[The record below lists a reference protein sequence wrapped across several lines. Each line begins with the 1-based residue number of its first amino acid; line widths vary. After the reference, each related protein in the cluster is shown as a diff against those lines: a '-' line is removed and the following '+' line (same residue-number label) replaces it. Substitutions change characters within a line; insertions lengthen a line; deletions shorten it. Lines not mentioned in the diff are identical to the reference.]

1 MKKYHLSQE
10 EIAFLCQ
17 EMSLLYR
24 AGVETGSGL
33 LLLAEDTADRNLR
46 GVLEEVARQTDEGLT
61 LSEALRQTGAFPAYV
76 CSLLRV
82 GEETGRAEEAL
93 QALSR
98 YYYHQVQMSR
108 RLRSALVYP
117 VVLMLVMLA
126 VIVVLLT
133 KVLPVFEDVYARL
146 GGALTGVAGGLLRA
160 GQVLDQLMPVLCVL
174 LALVLA
180 LLGAV
185 MLHDGFRRWL
195 LQFVQRR
202 FGHKGLL
209 RKINTAKFAQALSMG
224 LYSGLPAE
232 QALELAGDL
241 LAEIPSAAGCKT
253 CAEQV
258 EQGTSLA
265 KALGECELMPAA
277 QCRLLE
283 LGLRSGCGETVMSQI
298 AVQLEEDAD
307 DALEAALGRIE
318 PTLVLAT
325 SVLVG
330 MILLAVMLPLLD
342 IMATIG

>member
-1 MKKYHLSQE
+1 MKQYHLSQE

-17 EMSLLYR
+17 ELSLMCR
-24 AGVETGSGL
+24 AGVELGSGL
-33 LLLAEDTADRNLR
+33 LLLAEDTAERNLR
-46 GVLEEVARQTDEGLT
+46 GVLEDVARQTDEGLS
-61 LSEALRQTGAFPAYV
+61 LSAALKENGAFPAYV
-76 CSLLRV
+76 CSLVRV
-82 GEETGRAEEAL
+82 GEETGRTEEAL

-98 YYYHQVQMSR
+98 YCYHQVQMTR

-117 VVLMLVMLA
+117 LVLMMVMLV

-146 GGALTGVAGGLLRA
+146 GGALTGVAGGLLQV
-160 GQVLDQLMPVLCVL
+160 GQVLDRAMPVLCVL
-174 LALVLA
+174 LAVVLVA
-180 LLGAV
+180 VGAV
-185 MLHDGFRRWL
+185 VLWDDLRLRLVSG
-195 LQFVQRR
+195 VQRR

-232 QALELAGDL
+232 EALELAADL
-241 LAEIPSAAGCKT
+241 LAEIPAADACKE
-253 CAEQV
+253 CARQV
-258 EQGTSLA
+258 EDGASLA
-265 KALGECELMPAA
+265 KALGACQLLPAA

-298 AVQLEEDAD
+298 AEQMEADAD
-307 DALEAALGRIE
+307 DALEATLGRVE

-330 MILLAVMLPLLD
+330 MILLAVMLPLMD
-342 IMATIG
+342 IMSAIG